1 MAVKKQGLSADK
13 ADLVNAFL
21 EFSTKPSVA
30 DVATDLGFVPD
41 LGASKANQEL
51 SLIHI
56 SEPTRPY

>member
-41 LGASKANQEL
+41 LGASKANQE
-51 SLIHI
+51 
-56 SEPTRPY
+56 